1 MFVWDLVKSIR
12 KYYDEVKEG
21 VDFIMAKSNVSII
34 IVTGLSGAGKTQAM
48 KALEDL
54 DYFCIDNLPPSL
66 LPELVEI
73 HEKNE
78 EQRDFAVAMDV
89 RGKEYFSDLSDAISW
104 LNRKDYPYKIVFLEC
119 EDTVLVRRFSET
131 RRRHPLAEQGSIY
144 DSIAYERR
152 LLAHIRELAHLI
164 VDTSTLKPAELKV
177 HLNTVLTGDSD
188 AQHLLSIDIM
198 SFGYKY
204 GVPNDADIIFDVRF
218 LPNPFYID
226 ELREY
231 TGLDQKVADYVLNWP
246 QTKDFLNKFYDLIV
260 GLLPAYRAE
269 GKARLTIGI
278 GCTGGQH
285 RSVAISCNLGQRLS
299 DDGFKNQVRHRD
311 LQAAL

>member
-1 MFVWDLVKSIR
+1 MT
-12 KYYDEVKEG
+12 
-21 VDFIMAKSNVSII
+21 KSNVSII

-66 LPELVEI
+66 LPKLVETL
-73 HEKNE
+73 EKTE

-89 RGKEYFSDLSDAISW
+89 RGKEYFSDLSHAISW
-104 LNRKDYPYKIVFLEC
+104 LDKRDYPYRIVFLEC

-131 RRRHPLAEQGSIY
+131 RRRHPLADQGSIY
-144 DSIAYERR
+144 DSIAHERR

-164 VDTSTLKPAELKV
+164 VDTSTLKPTELKV
-177 HLNTVLTGDSD
+177 HLNTVLTGDADS
-188 AQHLLSIDIM
+188 QHLLNIDIM
-198 SFGYKY
+198 SFGYKF

-260 GLLPAYRAE
+260 GLLPAYSAE

-285 RSVAISCNLGQRLS
+285 RSVAISCDLGERLS

-311 LQAAL
+311 LHEVL